1 MVANSE
7 MEMTIFEKFPKFET
21 LCRVLTEEQL
31 VKSKSDFDKF
41 RTSSPEKRYLD
52 LQETRPDLL
61 QRIPQYQITS
71 DLGITPQSLSRLR
84 KRLVK
89 S

>member
-21 LCRVLTEEQL
+21 LCRVLTEKQL

-41 RTSSPEKRYLD
+41 RTSSPKNVTWTYKK
-52 LQETRPDLL
+52 PD
-61 QRIPQYQITS
+61 QI
-71 DLGITPQSLSRLR
+71 
-84 KRLVK
+84 
-89 S
+89 